1 MAYTRP
7 DKIKATAHI
16 ETIVHTADLKNGQFV
31 NLGVIDEKLGGEA
44 VSVTL
49 TPTTTKPDA
58 ILMTE
63 HLNYGYPDYDIA
75 KQVTKA
81 GKMGRAY
88 IIEAGNTISFSEDLV
103 AVDVAVGDDVAVGV
117 NGLGLIKADGVD
129 DVVIGKVIGEDYL
142 ANIGELKIVR
152 FK

>member
-1 MAYTRP
+1 
-7 DKIKATAHI
+7 
-16 ETIVHTADLKNGQFV
+16 
-31 NLGVIDEKLGGEA
+31 
-44 VSVTL
+44 
-49 TPTTTKPDA
+49 
-58 ILMTE
+58 
-63 HLNYGYPDYDIA
+63 
-75 KQVTKA
+75 
-81 GKMGRAY
+81 MGRAY

-103 AVDVAVGDDVAVGV
+103 AVGVAVGDDVAVGA

>member
-31 NLGVIDEKLGGEA
+31 NLGVIDETLGGEA

-103 AVDVAVGDDVAVGV
+103 AVGA